1 MKVRW
6 DGDVA
11 YADREY
17 VAAIY
22 RKSEM
27 TVRRYCT
34 PAYHEPHT
42 GPGTGRAMYNVE
54 VCGAE
59 LGDVDARPWQTVKAM
74 RTRDALMREQLRDRM
89 RARSSGHNPDQHP
102 GDQSLLG

>member
-22 RKSEM
+22 QVSEM

-34 PAYHEPHT
+34 PVYREDRA

-54 VCGAE
+54 ECGTA
-59 LGDVDARPWQTVKAM
+59 LGDVVARPWATILAM
-74 RTRDALMREQLRDRM
+74 RTRQAVTRQQLRTRM
-89 RARSSGHNPDQHP
+89 YHRNTDP
-102 GDQSLLG
+102 GEPEPGTPLPG

>member
-22 RKSEM
+22 QVSEM
-27 TVRRYCT
+27 SVRRHCT
-34 PAYHEPHT
+34 PAYHEQRT
-42 GPGTGRAMYNVE
+42 GPGTGQAMYNVE
-54 VCGAE
+54 QCGAA
-59 LGDVDARPWQTVKAM
+59 LGDVDARPWQTVVAM
-74 RTRDALMREQLRDRM
+74 RTRDALMRQQLRDRM
-89 RARSSGHNPDQHP
+89 RARSSAHTDNDTG
-102 GDQSLLG
+102 QSLPG

>member
-22 RKSEM
+22 QVSEM
-27 TVRRYCT
+27 TVRRHCT
-34 PAYHEPHT
+34 PVYTEERT

-54 VCGAE
+54 QCGTA
-59 LGDVDARPWQTVKAM
+59 LGPVVARPWATIVAM
-74 RTRDALMREQLRDRM
+74 RTRDAVTRQILRDRM
-89 RARSSGHNPDQHP
+89 RDRNADPDEREPPNPLSG
-102 GDQSLLG
+102 